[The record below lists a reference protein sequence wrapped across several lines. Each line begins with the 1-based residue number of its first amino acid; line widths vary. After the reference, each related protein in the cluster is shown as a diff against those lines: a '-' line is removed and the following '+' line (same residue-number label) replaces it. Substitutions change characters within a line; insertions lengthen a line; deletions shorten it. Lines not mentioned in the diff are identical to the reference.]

1 MIDTRSYD
9 LLQNK
14 QKLWVKINQELN
26 LRCFLV
32 CSQIHSYD
40 TRTAKSYRPHHFRTN
55 IKQLTIL
62 YQDPSFSSFS
72 SFKKKMIGFLIN
84 WVWIDLA
91 VLPQLIYQHIANR
104 SGLSYKPGGFLEV
117 SSPSHYF
124 YCFILISKWLITD
137 DDDETRTLGAR
148 FQQRSESLLYFLIW
162 QLWDETVGFSCQ
174 EKHESLFEN
183 V

>member
-1 MIDTRSYD
+1 M
-9 LLQNK
+9 
-14 QKLWVKINQELN
+14 
-26 LRCFLV
+26 FLSLFSTS
-32 CSQIHSYD
+32 SQIHSYD

-91 VLPQLIYQHIANR
+91 VLPQLIYQHVANR
-104 SGLSYKPGGFLEV
+104 SGR
-117 SSPSHYF
+117 SSPSHCF